1 MGLSLTRNV
10 TEEYNENGYY
20 ILDAS
25 GWDYV
30 LINISFDS
38 GVIGFSSSN
47 DSGAITGVTD
57 GSAISATN
65 FYAASLIDVSTN
77 GATQVATPGITMYRA
92 FLVGRFIKIDGDVAA
107 KIILQYHKLS

>member
-1 MGLSLTRNV
+1 MALSLTRNV

-20 ILDAS
+20 SFDTS

-30 LINISFDS
+30 LINMVFDS
-38 GVIGFSSSN
+38 GAIAFLSSN

-57 GSAISATN
+57 GSATSATN
-65 FYAASLIDVSTN
+65 FFGASLIDVSTN
-77 GATQVATPGITMYRA
+77 GPTQVATPGTGMYRA
-92 FLVGRFIKIDGDVAA
+92 FLVGRFIKLDGDVAA

>member
-10 TEEYNENGYY
+10 TEEYNENGCT
-20 ILDAS
+20 IDTS

-30 LINISFDS
+30 LINMSFDD
-38 GVIGFSSSN
+38 GVIQFFSSN

-57 GSAISATN
+57 GSSISATN
-65 FYAASLIDVSTN
+65 FYPATFLDVSTLN
-77 GATQVATPGITMYRA
+77 DSQLATPGTSMFKAY
-92 FLVGRFIKIDGDVAA
+92 LVGRFIRLSGDTAT

>member
-20 ILDAS
+20 VFDTS

-30 LINISFDS
+30 LINISLES
-38 GVIGFSSSN
+38 GAISFLSSN

-57 GSAISATN
+57 GNATSATN
-65 FYAASLIDVSTN
+65 FYAATLLDVSTLN
-77 GATQVATPGITMYRA
+77 DSQLATPGTSMFRA
-92 FLVGRFIKIDGDVAA
+92 FLIGQFVRLNGDVAA

>member
-1 MGLSLTRNV
+1 MGLSLTRSV

-20 ILDAS
+20 TFDTS

-30 LINISFDS
+30 LINIVFDS
-38 GVIGFSSSN
+38 GLISFLSSN

-57 GSAISATN
+57 GNTTSATN
-65 FYAASLIDVSTN
+65 FYPASLIDVSTN
-77 GATQVATPGITMYRA
+77 GDTQLATPGTTMYKA
-92 FLVGRFIKIDGDVAA
+92 FLVGRFIKLGGDVAA